1 MIVIATIVANAFVGS
16 FIFALWGLVELA
28 ASHILKD
35 STLSDLCYDLFKA
48 CLYASAAAGIIAI
61 IFIVI
66 PFIMYPIF
74 VYIERNR

>member
-1 MIVIATIVANAFVGS
+1 MTIIVTIIAYAFIGFFV
-16 FIFALWGLVELA
+16 FALWGLVELA
-28 ASHILKD
+28 ASHIFKD